1 MRGKVNPNLNPNPNP
16 KPPGLPTMADFCDD
30 EHLTSKEKLN
40 RLIQEAEERQASGG
54 PNEYSEHL
62 IDEGPVEL
70 PHGNCPSHMA
80 LSSEYQM
87 AAMGYSA
94 AKVTNN
100 TYVKR
105 FMQSHMSRLRQL
117 SQLKWKKD
125 IDTNVWGKVDR
136 DDVKALINF
145 SGWGKPRS
153 TQSTST
159 DTTTCTSS
167 VTSVTAPTTATPDL
181 GSLSPTVTTTTSATA
196 SSSVIVTSST
206 STPTSPSCSKSSA
219 KKAHYKT
226 RKCPLCHK
234 DQTNLPRHLETHVK
248 RGEISRDRITA
259 LTQYVDKGDHQ
270 YRTEIYVQKKK
281 KVVRGK
287 RRLFKC
293 PLCELVTAYLP
304 THFAN
309 KHKIPRSSEQ
319 SERYMALARAYE
331 GREELKYIKRTRPS
345 RKVTSVTDNRGI
357 ECLLQGPLLDE
368 DDALDKN
375 YTSPVDNSSPSLS
388 DGSDD
393 AMEEDIMLPTPHS
406 IPHSVRMTRC
416 TRAQAAAEE
425 EAPDIVPPTPRKT
438 PHSVSVERRRLA
450 QAAADNEV
458 PPSSFA
464 SGVEGD
470 DKGDIESE
478 GCNESEGDA
487 EDEEDSGKGDDVSG
501 EDSDEE
507 SESQDGDGDPQDN
520 DFELQDTLTSIL
532 KMKNPTFP
540 RHCWIIHF
548 HAYLQSL
555 AGKALTP
562 LQAEQHARQILIMM
576 QSIDP
581 KGDDV
586 TCITDSQGQAVWQW
600 AKPLLEQKKKRPGT
614 IISYL
619 TSLEKFFKFAIRKQ
633 KEGDPKLK
641 LSAKVVESM
650 KEASSDIPAWRS
662 VVRKQYKT
670 DEWRTQLR
678 EMKTRVRPDDV
689 KDLNTTEPGK
699 KAIELLKKAPY
710 VELSVTQYCNVR
722 DFLIASLEMQNG
734 QRPGPFETIT
744 MEDYEDAEVDEDT
757 GTKTIYAPDHKTS
770 TSGPAPISMSK
781 SLSKKMAIYVEHV
794 RSIFPNPDD
803 SLFLTNKGERFPRGQ
818 IGRKVSQFW
827 EKAGVR
833 PDIRIT
839 STRIRKMAATTTLSS
854 SDIDKRLVHQHMTHT
869 EQTANRNYIRPDQ
882 TKVAAAGHAILK
894 ANIGYVESD
903 DSDAEKEKRKVQ
915 EKKKEKKET
924 KEKEKDIESEDSD
937 AKKRKEQEKK
947 KEKKETKEKEKDIE
961 SEDSDAEKRKA
972 QKKTKEKQ
980 ETKDKEKDIE
990 SDESDAEKRKAQEKK
1005 KEKQKTKEKEKDIE
1019 SEDSD
1024 AEKRKVQKK
1033 KKETQENNEKEK
1045 DIESDD
1051 SDAEKKKRKVQE
1063 KKTEEMS
1070 EEDQEEEDE
1079 EEEYLDSE
1087 DFGDVEKAMLAD
1099 LFADEIDLN
1108 YPLTV
1113 EHVKKKISEHSG
1125 LWHVNL
1131 KDKGNLKRLMNSLRY
1146 QQKLKAKT
1154 KFQHFTIKRDAR
1166 KQKVSGWLDENFT
1179 AMSEGS
1185 RRRLQWNEEDSETLE
1200 SYFEKYPCCP
1210 DKSQILA
1217 HLQTPALRELRD
1229 REGVKRCYQKI
1240 KNIFKKRNR

>member
-1 MRGKVNPNLNPNPNP
+1 M
-16 KPPGLPTMADFCDD
+16 
-30 EHLTSKEKLN
+30 
-40 RLIQEAEERQASGG
+40 
-54 PNEYSEHL
+54 
-62 IDEGPVEL
+62 
-70 PHGNCPSHMA
+70 
-80 LSSEYQM
+80 
-87 AAMGYSA
+87 
-94 AKVTNN
+94 
-100 TYVKR
+100 
-105 FMQSHMSRLRQL
+105 
-117 SQLKWKKD
+117 
-125 IDTNVWGKVDR
+125 WGKVDR

-196 SSSVIVTSST
+196 PSSVIVTPST

-287 RRLFKC
+287 RRFFKC

-375 YTSPVDNSSPSLS
+375 YTSPVDNSSPSFS

-458 PPSSFA
+458 PSSSFA

-478 GCNESEGDA
+478 GCNESDGDA

-633 KEGDPKLK
+633 KEGDPRLK

-670 DEWRTQLR
+670 DEWRRQLR

-915 EKKKEKKET
+915 EKKKEKQET
-924 KEKEKDIESEDSD
+924 KEKE
-937 AKKRKEQEKK
+937 R
-947 KEKKETKEKEKDIE
+947 
-961 SEDSDAEKRKA
+961 
-972 QKKTKEKQ
+972 
-980 ETKDKEKDIE
+980 
-990 SDESDAEKRKAQEKK
+990 
-1005 KEKQKTKEKEKDIE
+1005 
-1019 SEDSD
+1019 
-1024 AEKRKVQKK
+1024 
-1033 KKETQENNEKEK
+1033 
-1045 DIESDD
+1045 
-1051 SDAEKKKRKVQE
+1051 
-1063 KKTEEMS
+1063 
-1070 EEDQEEEDE
+1070 
-1079 EEEYLDSE
+1079 
-1087 DFGDVEKAMLAD
+1087 
-1099 LFADEIDLN
+1099 
-1108 YPLTV
+1108 
-1113 EHVKKKISEHSG
+1113 H
-1125 LWHVNL
+1125 
-1131 KDKGNLKRLMNSLRY
+1131 
-1146 QQKLKAKT
+1146 
-1154 KFQHFTIKRDAR
+1154 
-1166 KQKVSGWLDENFT
+1166 
-1179 AMSEGS
+1179 
-1185 RRRLQWNEEDSETLE
+1185 
-1200 SYFEKYPCCP
+1200 
-1210 DKSQILA
+1210 
-1217 HLQTPALRELRD
+1217 
-1229 REGVKRCYQKI
+1229 
-1240 KNIFKKRNR
+1240 